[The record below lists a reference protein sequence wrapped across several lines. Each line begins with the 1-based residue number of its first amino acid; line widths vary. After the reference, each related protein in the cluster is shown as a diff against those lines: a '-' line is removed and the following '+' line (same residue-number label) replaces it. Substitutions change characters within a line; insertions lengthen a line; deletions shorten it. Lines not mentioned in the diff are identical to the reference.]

1 MSSAKTQLGSVENKK
16 VAYQIAKYLKS
27 MKDASTSHANREE
40 LDGII
45 NQLSGIFEVDLTSI
59 DDFKAYNYYQYSFP
73 ELFAAGVEA
82 LDGKH
87 YEEGL
92 KEAEA
97 NPKYKPFLDSI
108 VKKNYFVEAE
118 KGTLEDY
125 QKRARVLSKFRE
137 KMMIQN

>member
-1 MSSAKTQLGSVENKK
+1 MSSFKTQLGSVENKK

-27 MKDASTSHANREE
+27 MKDTSTSHANREE

-45 NQLSGIFEVDLTSI
+45 NQLCGLFEIDLTSI

-73 ELFAAGVEA
+73 ELFAAGRPKRRSLRLKYCNFMIVCCILSLGVEA

-92 KEAEA
+92 QEVCT
-97 NPKYKPFLDSI
+97 F
-108 VKKNYFVEAE
+108 
-118 KGTLEDY
+118 DY
-125 QKRARVLSKFRE
+125 TCFVLSTL
-137 KMMIQN
+137 